1 MMQKL
6 AGLIIVI
13 GVTMFTY
20 ADLTVFNTFSLFDP
34 ELIESNPSG
43 WAFTMLMWGGGAVL
57 VSAGVMLFAWHAQS
71 LKDDKNLKL
80 AAYICLAVAALSA
93 LAWVIISYW
102 RVAIEPQEMVA
113 PNQTIDTLVMAYY
126 LLTQI
131 AAIVTGYILLRSG
144 YPKWLAFLVM
154 FLGGFLLVLWIVTGG
169 GPPLANHV
177 VFFLLGIALLI
188 MPSRSPQIQME
199 LQPV

>member
-1 MMQKL
+1 MQKL
-6 AGLIIVI
+6 AGLILVI
-13 GVTMFTY
+13 GVTMFTFG
-20 ADLTVFNTFSLFDP
+20 DLSVFNKFALFDP
-34 ELIESNPSG
+34 ELIESNPSS
-43 WAFTMLMWGGGAVL
+43 WAFTMLMWAGGAIL
-57 VSAGVMLFAWHAQS
+57 VSAGVTLFVWHAQS

-80 AAYICLAVAALSA
+80 AAYICTAVVVLSA

-102 RVAIEPQEMVA
+102 RVAVEPQEIVA

-126 LLTQI
+126 LLTQVT
-131 AAIVTGYILLRSG
+131 AIVTGYILLRSG
-144 YPKWLAFLVM
+144 YPKWLAFILM

-199 LQPV
+199 PQAV

>member
-1 MMQKL
+1 MQKL
-6 AGLIIVI
+6 AGLILLI
-13 GVTMFTY
+13 GVAMFTY
-20 ADLTVFNTFSLFDP
+20 GDLTVFNAFALYDP

-57 VSAGVMLFAWHAQS
+57 VSAGVTLFAWHAQS

-80 AAYICLAVAALSA
+80 AAYICTAVAVLSA
-93 LAWVIISYW
+93 LTWVIISFW
-102 RVAIEPQEMVA
+102 RVAVDPQEIVA
-113 PNQTIDTLVMAYY
+113 SNQTIDTLGMAYY
-126 LLTQI
+126 LLTQVT
-131 AAIVTGYILLRSG
+131 AIVTGFILLSSG

-154 FLGGFLLVLWIVTGG
+154 FLGGFLLVLWIMTGG

-188 MPSRSPQIQME
+188 MPSRSPSLQME
-199 LQPV
+199 PQAA